1 MLLTKESDYAI
12 RIVRA
17 LKDGN
22 KIRARDIC
30 EEEEI
35 PEAFAYKILKK
46 LERANLVHV
55 SRGTRGGCVLVKDIG
70 ELSLY
75 DIVLAIEPE
84 VFHYS
89 LYAGEVQQAYEGISL
104 RRAYG
109 IEADTESAGKRVKI
123 KKPEGDSGKGKR
135 SMIKKMLR
143 MAASF
148 LESGEE
154 K

>member
-84 VFHYS
+84 FSITHCMLERCSRHTKESPCAVHM
-89 LYAGEVQQAYEGISL
+89 EL
-104 RRAYG
+104 RRIQNLLEKELKSKSLKA
-109 IEADTESAGKRVKI
+109 ILAKEKRV
-123 KKPEGDSGKGKR
+123 
-135 SMIKKMLR
+135 
-143 MAASF
+143 
-148 LESGEE
+148 
-154 K
+154 

>member
-1 MLLTKESDYAI
+1 M
-12 RIVRA
+12 
-17 LKDGN
+17 
-22 KIRARDIC
+22 
-30 EEEEI
+30 
-35 PEAFAYKILKK
+35 
-46 LERANLVHV
+46 
-55 SRGTRGGCVLVKDIG
+55 
-70 ELSLY
+70 
-75 DIVLAIEPE
+75 
-84 VFHYS
+84 
-89 LYAGEVQQAYEGISL
+89 YAGEVQQAYEGISL

-123 KKPEGDSGKGKR
+123 KKPEGDSGKGK

>member
-70 ELSLY
+70 NYLC
-75 DIVLAIEPE
+75 
-84 VFHYS
+84 
-89 LYAGEVQQAYEGISL
+89 
-104 RRAYG
+104 
-109 IEADTESAGKRVKI
+109 
-123 KKPEGDSGKGKR
+123 
-135 SMIKKMLR
+135 MIL
-143 MAASF
+143 F
-148 LESGEE
+148 LP
-154 K
+154 

>member
-30 EEEEI
+30 EDEEI

-46 LERANLVHV
+46 LERAEIVHV
-55 SRGTRGGCVLVKDIG
+55 SRGTKGGCVLIKDTG

-84 VFHYS
+84 FSITHCMREKCSRHTKESPCAVHM
-89 LYAGEVQQAYEGISL
+89 EL
-104 RRAYG
+104 RRIQNLLEKELKSKSLKEILA
-109 IEADTESAGKRVKI
+109 EGK
-123 KKPEGDSGKGKR
+123 E
-135 SMIKKMLR
+135 L
-143 MAASF
+143 
-148 LESGEE
+148 
-154 K
+154 